1 MKVILSLTEISRAA
15 KRQQEDKVGY
25 FLAESVMDFSASLL
39 LTGLIRSAVAVWRD
53 KPKEV

>member
-15 KRQQEDKVGY
+15 KRQQVGY